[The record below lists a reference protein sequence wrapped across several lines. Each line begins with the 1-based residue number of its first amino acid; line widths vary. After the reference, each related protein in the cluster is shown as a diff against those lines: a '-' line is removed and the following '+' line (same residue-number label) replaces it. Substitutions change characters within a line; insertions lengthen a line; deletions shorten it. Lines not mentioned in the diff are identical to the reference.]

1 MLTLLRNGGVPMV
14 FVLLFGVLAL
24 TGAAY
29 AAAKPDVRTVRY
41 VLAMCAAT
49 VASTLS
55 GTCAD
60 LGATFQHVGNTPG
73 ASARML
79 YVGIS
84 ESMSP
89 GILGFSLVSLS
100 FLFVAVAVRRLDPK
114 KD

>member
-49 VASTLS
+49 
-55 GTCAD
+55 
-60 LGATFQHVGNTPG
+60 GANTSRP
-73 ASARML
+73 
-79 YVGIS
+79 
-84 ESMSP
+84 
-89 GILGFSLVSLS
+89 
-100 FLFVAVAVRRLDPK
+100 
-114 KD
+114 